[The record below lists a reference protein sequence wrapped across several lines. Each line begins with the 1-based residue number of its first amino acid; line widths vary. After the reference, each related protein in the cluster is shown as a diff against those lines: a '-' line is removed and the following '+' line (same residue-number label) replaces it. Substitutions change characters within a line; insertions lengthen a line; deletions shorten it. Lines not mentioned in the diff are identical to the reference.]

1 MSDTKTR
8 NGARPQGLVTEYE
21 YEPVAGL
28 PERLPPDE
36 EILWQGTPR
45 WPGLARYAFHV
56 RKVAAYFLI
65 LALLNLVWDLQGG
78 TGLAGSLANLS
89 WLAVAAALSIG
100 LLTLLA
106 RAMARSTLYTITN
119 RRVAMRFGVALPMTI
134 NLPFSKVR
142 SAALRENPDGTGDIP
157 LTLDPKAR
165 VAYWVLWPHARP
177 WRFGPAEPMLRA
189 IPEAASVGRRLADAL
204 RAYAQDAAPPAA
216 GQVHAVA
223 DAGSAD
229 PTGGSVKG
237 EASGQDRPR
246 RAGLAQSGP
255 GVAAI

>member
-1 MSDTKTR
+1 VSDTKTR
-8 NGARPQGLVTEYE
+8 NGAGPQALVTEYE

-28 PERLPPDE
+28 PERLPPGE

-65 LALLNLVWDLQGG
+65 LALLTLVWDLQGG

-89 WLAVAAALSIG
+89 WLAVAAALSIV
-100 LLTLLA
+100 LLTMLA

-204 RAYAQDAAPPAA
+204 RAYAQAA
-216 GQVHAVA
+216 GQVQAVA
-223 DAGSAD
+223 DAGAAD
-229 PTGGSVKG
+229 PTGASVKG

-246 RAGLAQSGP
+246 RPELAQSGP
-255 GVAAI
+255 SVAAL